1 MRCVGRELREG
12 LGGAGRS
19 AGVPP
24 ALTVLEG
31 AKGIGKGRG
40 AGTLRSS
47 TALQRRSPALQG
59 RGGDAANGKSG
70 GLP

>member
-24 ALTVLEG
+24 ARTVRDG
-31 AKGIGKGRG
+31 AQGLGGGRG
-40 AGTLRSS
+40 A